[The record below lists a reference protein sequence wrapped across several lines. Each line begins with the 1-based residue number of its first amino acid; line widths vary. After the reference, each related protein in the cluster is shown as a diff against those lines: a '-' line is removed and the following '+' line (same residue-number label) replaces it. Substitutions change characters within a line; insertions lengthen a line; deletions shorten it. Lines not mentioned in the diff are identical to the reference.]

1 MLKKVVDIC
10 KRYRVNYQVG
20 LEAIIKCGFGVC
32 GSCSRGG
39 RLVCQDGPVFNR
51 WSKGGEKCLKQK
63 GQGKQKAAS

>member
-32 GSCSRGG
+32 GSCG
-39 RLVCQDGPVFNR
+39 RRVDLFAKMAQFLTAG
-51 WSKGGEKCLKQK
+51 QK
-63 GQGKQKAAS
+63 GVKNV